1 MKIMY
6 DINFIIKG
14 GTEKVIIENLGT
26 NWYARVSSLYT
37 VGNFYNKK
45 LWFDPDIF
53 WISDLTKFIEHLIV
67 FGRNWGK

>member
-26 NWYARVSSLYT
+26 NWYARVWSLYT

-45 LWFDPDIF
+45 LWFDWDIF
-53 WISDLTKFIEHLIV
+53 WIQ
-67 FGRNWGK
+67 NWLVGAVI